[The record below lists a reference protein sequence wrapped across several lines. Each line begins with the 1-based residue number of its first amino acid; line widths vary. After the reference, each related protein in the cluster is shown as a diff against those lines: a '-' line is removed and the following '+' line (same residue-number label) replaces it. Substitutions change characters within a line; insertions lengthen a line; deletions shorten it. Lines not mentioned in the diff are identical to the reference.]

1 MSTQH
6 IHEAQWTPGVPG
18 VREASVPTASPG
30 AGSGGGRD
38 GAQPAATR
46 KPKRATNKP
55 NTEAPVA
62 PPEEGEG

>member
-1 MSTQH
+1 MSTDH

-18 VREASVPTASPG
+18 VRQAPAPTASPG

-46 KPKRATNKP
+46 KPKRAKTKAV
-55 NTEAPVA
+55 EAT
-62 PPEEGEG
+62 PEEGEG